1 MFSETNHRQCPCCK
15 QWFPRTPEHFAPSNK
30 RKSTAVDGLR
40 YRCRDCTR
48 LEKKRDRQ
56 TPSGRLRAKRH
67 KKRREAKIQ
76 AKIQAQRQELKDFL
90 ETPLGKFGQK
100 EKRRL
105 QRAKRRV
112 QRNRYE
118 RAREKRATQRR
129 REQKLKTRQFKCPE
143 EQVQYSLWQRLG
155 GQLEVPC
162 DAGRID
168 LLTEEEVIEVKRIK
182 DWKSA
187 LGQVLSYAHYFPT
200 HRPRIHLFGGENPAD
215 LSKIKQICTS
225 HDIKVTYSPAPPK
238 T

>member
-1 MFSETNHRQCPCCK
+1 MLSETKHRQCPCCK

-56 TPSGRLRAKRH
+56 TPSGRLRARRKE
-67 KKRREAKIQ
+67 KRRE

-105 QRAKRRV
+105 QKEKNRIRRT
-112 QRNRYE
+112 RYE
-118 RAREKRATQRR
+118 RAKTERETQRR
-129 REQKLKTRQFKCPE
+129 RKRKLETQQFKCPE

-155 GQLEVPC
+155 GQLEVSC

-168 LLTEEEVIEVKRIK
+168 LLTEEEVIEVKHIQN
-182 DWKSA
+182 WKSA

-200 HRPRIHLFGGENPAD
+200 HRPRIHLFGEENPAD
-215 LSKIKQICTS
+215 LSKIKQVCTS
-225 HDIKVTYSPAPPK
+225 HDIKVTYSPRTP
-238 T
+238 